1 MKKVIILDR
10 DGVINHDSD
19 NYIKSCDEWHIIDG
33 SANAIARLNNA
44 GYTCVV
50 ATNQS
55 GIGRGLYSLETF
67 MQICNKMNE
76 ALANAQ
82 ATVEFILYCPH
93 TPEDNCNCRKP
104 KTGMLDETIARLR
117 VESSSVFFIGDTLR
131 DIQAAY
137 SAKIKPILVRTG
149 KGEAL
154 IAENPPEIYNVPV
167 YSSLADFADKFLEKK
182 VA

>member
-1 MKKVIILDR
+1 
-10 DGVINHDSD
+10 
-19 NYIKSCDEWHIIDG
+19 
-33 SANAIARLNNA
+33 
-44 GYTCVV
+44 
-50 ATNQS
+50 
-55 GIGRGLYSLETF
+55 